1 MTGNHRQNGNGAKPE
16 VQPDLFSTVPAFP
29 GFDFLSA
36 NFTYTPN
43 QFFDVCLPH
52 YSRGVVR
59 LVAYMIRQTLG
70 YCDPSGAPQR
80 TRLQVSWSDIEREA
94 GLSRRA
100 IPEALAEAIKG
111 DFIVCLSPGV
121 RDMKGARAQSA
132 VYSLKW
138 DKRPEYIKDPRQFR
152 GFFDGEGN
160 RSDIPNQFFDH
171 VIPNESLAVVKVV
184 GTVLRYTVGYLNPRG
199 GRRMEANLSY
209 QFISDYAGISGR
221 QHISAA
227 LDTALAAGY
236 ITRTAQGYFDR
247 VTGKNSKPASYA
259 VRWVATGTSSTTGAK
274 RLPDDSSQNRGKK
287 VTGTGAKREPDT
299 QGKKVTS
306 TNKTGNKNSKQQQAT
321 VAAEDL
327 EGFELLKGTGFDDVA
342 AARLATRGVE
352 IIKRQIEWLPRRG
365 AAQNPLG
372 LLRKAIQE
380 DWPEPVNK
388 VATSQLSPDAPA
400 VLFVKYAYAVI
411 GGNEGQPVAEP
422 SAADLAAGA
431 PYVERLLASWPHPD
445 LVPEWGQAFGRLCRA
460 AFETRG
466 RPSIVS
472 LASLIRSYGDEY
484 AMRHEQARKNRIM
497 TVRTAL
503 RAQREEEM
511 KPRWVEYVRAQE
523 AEVREARPEEY
534 AAFEAHRAEERQRYF
549 ESMPEGGIRRA
560 ALEAH
565 DSERV
570 RLQTFADWFR
580 ADVLDFWA
588 WDQQVNGELVV

>member
-1 MTGNHRQNGNGAKPE
+1 MTGNHRHNGNGAKPE

-29 GFDFLSA
+29 GFEFLSA

-111 DFIVCLSPGV
+111 DFIICLSPGV

-132 VYSLKW
+132 VYALKW

-152 GFFDGEGN
+152 GFFDGDGN

-171 VIPNESLAVVKVV
+171 VIPNESLAVVKLV
-184 GTVLRYTVGYLNPRG
+184 GTVLRYTVGYFSPRG
-199 GRRMEANLSY
+199 GRRTEASLSY
-209 QFISDYAGISGR
+209 QFIQEYAGIGGR
-221 QHISAA
+221 RHVSLA
-227 LDTALAAGY
+227 LDQALSAGY
-236 ITRTAQGYFDR
+236 IVRTAQGYFDR
-247 VTGKNSKPASYA
+247 TSGKNSKAATYA
-259 VRWVATGTSSTTGAK
+259 VRWTAARTSEGTGAK
-274 RLPDDSSQNRGKK
+274 REPGVPSADQGKK
-287 VTGTGAKREPDT
+287 GTGTGAKREPVT
-299 QGKKVTS
+299 QGKKGTS
-306 TNKTGNKNSKQQQAT
+306 TNKTGNKNSKQQQVT

-327 EGFELLKGTGFDDVA
+327 EGFELLKGTGFDDA
-342 AARLATRGVE
+342 AAAQLATRAVE

-365 AAQNPLG
+365 AVQNRLG
-372 LLRKAIQE
+372 MLRKAIQE
-380 DWPEPVNK
+380 NWPEPVSK

-400 VLFVKYAYAVI
+400 VLFVKYAYAAI
-411 GGNEGQPVAEP
+411 GGNEGQPAAEP
-422 SAADLAAGA
+422 SAGDLAAGA
-431 PYVERLLASWPHPD
+431 PYVERLLGTWPHPD

-466 RPSIVS
+466 RPAIVS

-484 AMRHEQARKNRIM
+484 AMRHEQARKNRVM

-511 KPRWVEYVRAQE
+511 KPRWVAYVRAQE
-523 AEVREARPEEY
+523 AVIQEARPEEY

-570 RLQTFADWFR
+570 RLQMFADWFQT
-580 ADVLDFWA
+580 DVLDFWA
-588 WDQQVNGELVV
+588 WDQQANGELVV